1 MFEVCIVGHGNYP
14 SGVCSAL
21 KLLSGSNE
29 KVHYFDLD
37 HQLTHEA
44 YEEQLSLFLNKN
56 DHVLIFADMTGG
68 APHQIATRT
77 IVSLGK
83 KDQFILSS
91 ISLNLVLDLYMKNS
105 MNLLSSENIQE
116 ELAKSMN
123 ESKEMLMVMPEIE
136 PVVEED
142 VNFFEEE
149 GI

>member
-29 KVHYFDLD
+29 KVNYFDLD
-37 HQLTHEA
+37 HQLTHEDYENQLLA
-44 YEEQLSLFLNKN
+44 YLKEH
-56 DHVLIFADMTGG
+56 DHVLVFADMTGG
-68 APHQIATRT
+68 APHQIAAKS

-83 KDQFILSS
+83 KNQFILSS

-105 MNLLSSENIQE
+105 MNLLTSDNIQL
-116 ELAKSMN
+116 ELVKSME
-123 ESKEMLMVMPEIE
+123 ESKEMLMVMPEVDII
-136 PVVEED
+136 VEEIEE
-142 VNFFEEE
+142 FPEEE